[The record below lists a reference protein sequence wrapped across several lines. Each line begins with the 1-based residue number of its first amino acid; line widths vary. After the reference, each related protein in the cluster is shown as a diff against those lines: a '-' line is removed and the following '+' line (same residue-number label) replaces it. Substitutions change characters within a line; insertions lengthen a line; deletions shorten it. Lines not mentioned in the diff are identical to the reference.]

1 MAKVFG
7 KKKSKLFYLMMGAV
21 VLLAIIS
28 IIISNLTKTQEL
40 PTINVIAVKTGDVQE
55 TVDTSGT
62 VVSQN
67 KKTFFSPVN
76 AQIQTLNLTVG
87 DSVSA
92 GTRLV
97 DFNLEDLE
105 TQNQKAEL
113 SALSAYYTS
122 QDSIGRSNATAADKA
137 QAVSDVNTLQSQVD
151 GKRNEITNIQNQ
163 ITNTVNQAAAS
174 ASAEVTNQLNTLNI
188 QLTGAKDVQLEKQS
202 KYNTAVAAEAVAR
215 TKMQQES
222 SAKNITD
229 FEEAA
234 TKLLEVTQA
243 LSEATTAVESI
254 QTEISNLGASSG
266 SSADTSGLETQ
277 LTNAQS
283 ELSELQAKLSSAQAI
298 VDSADASILSSDAK
312 SQLAVS
318 NNLAELEAKTIEELI
333 EEGRKGINAEFTGV
347 ITSSLVAEGATVTQG
362 MELFTLESTEDVNVN
377 ITISK
382 YDLEKVAVG
391 QSAQITIAGNEYKG
405 TLTRINKMATTNEQG
420 TIVLEAAVHIDN
432 PDQNIFLGVEGKV
445 IVQGTEAK
453 NVLLVPT
460 EVINVGTK
468 GSFCYVV
475 EDGIIVR
482 KDVETGISSDD
493 YMEIK
498 SGLNEG
504 DSVITDNADTFT
516 EGQEAEPV
524 EALAE
529 AQTES

>member
-21 VLLAIIS
+21 VLLVIIS

-137 QAVSDVNTLQSQVD
+137 QAVSDVNTLQSQID

-163 ITNTVNQAAAS
+163 ITNTVNQAAES
-174 ASAEVTNQLNTLNI
+174 ASAEITNRQDTLKTK
-188 QLTGAKDVQLEKQS
+188 LTEEQELQS
-202 KYNTAVAAEAVAR
+202 DYNTAVAAEAVAR

-222 SAKNITD
+222 SAENITT
-229 FEEAA
+229 FEKAA

-254 QTEISNLGASSG
+254 QTEINNLGASSG